1 MHMMMHKKYVQQTTG
16 MPLSFLKAMG
26 VVIENGD
33 FSVAVDFDRLEECK
47 PAFEAIRNDPT
58 GLTASMYDVDY
69 NDLVPPSNIIEVTSD
84 EFNAAVRKANNA
96 LPKLAK
102 GTQIYGYK
110 VAIDKP
116 KAKTKTKAPKY
127 PVQQKSK
134 RSIYK
139 DMK

>member
-1 MHMMMHKKYVQQTTG
+1 MYMMMHKKYVQQTTG
-16 MPLSFLKAMG
+16 MPLPFLKAMG
-26 VVIENGD
+26 VVVEDGD
-33 FSVAVDFDRLEECK
+33 YSVAVDFNRLEECK
-47 PAFEAIRNDPT
+47 AAFEAIRNDTT

-69 NDLVPPSNIIEVTSD
+69 NDLVPPSDIIVVTSD
-84 EFNAAVRKANNA
+84 EFNAAIRKANNA
-96 LPKLAK
+96 LPNLAK

-116 KAKTKTKAPKY
+116 KAKTKAPKY

-134 RSIYK
+134 RLIYK

>member
-1 MHMMMHKKYVQQTTG
+1 MYVMVHKKHAMSITG
-16 MPLSFLKAMG
+16 LPIDTLKMLG
-26 VVIENGD
+26 VVTYEDENAVEFD
-33 FSVAVDFDRLEECK
+33 FNKLTECR
-47 PAFEAIRNDPT
+47 ETIDAIRNDPT
-58 GLTASMYDVDY
+58 GFTASMYDADFSE
-69 NDLVPPSNIIEVTSD
+69 LPSVSNTIVLSSE
-84 EFNAAVRKANNA
+84 EFNAAATKANNA
-96 LPKLAK
+96 IPQVAK

-116 KAKTKTKAPKY
+116 KAKTKAPKY

>member
-1 MHMMMHKKYVQQTTG
+1 MHMIMHKKYVQQTTG
-16 MPLSFLKAMG
+16 MPLSLLKAIG
-26 VVIENGD
+26 VVIEPDN
-33 FSVAVDFDRLEECK
+33 FTVAVNVKRLEECK
-47 PAFEAIRNDPT
+47 SVFEAIRNDTT

-69 NDLVPPSNIIEVTSD
+69 NDLVPPSDTIVVTSD
-84 EFNAAVRKANNA
+84 EFNAAATTANNA
-96 LPKLAK
+96 LPRLAK
-102 GTQIYGYK
+102 GTQLYGYK

-116 KAKTKTKAPKY
+116 KAKTKAPKY